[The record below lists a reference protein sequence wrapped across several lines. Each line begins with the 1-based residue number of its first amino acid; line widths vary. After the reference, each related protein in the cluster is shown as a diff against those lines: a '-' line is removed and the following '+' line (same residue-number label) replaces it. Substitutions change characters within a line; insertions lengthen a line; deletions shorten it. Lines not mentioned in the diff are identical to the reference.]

1 VSPRHGDIQAAIYF
15 MRYSAVVLVVTG
27 FLVLAQPIVAAAQS
41 NENPEVLIG
50 IGNELRRKGDN
61 ARAEG
66 YFKRAYEVA
75 HTPRSSAQLGLVEL
89 ALKRFASS
97 EAHLSEAINGDDAW
111 VHAHAKA
118 LEDSRDEARKHLF
131 GITIVG
137 APGDATAN
145 FGAGNVVPL
154 GDGALWVAPGPVS
167 FEVQAIGHKSAQV
180 SVMGAEGETRQV
192 VVSTPL
198 IEAPPTVAAKPSSP
212 PETTETKEPE
222 SSAAPSPA
230 ADQGETTASRGPGRA
245 LKIAGISA
253 AGVGVVVGVVGAI
266 VLAQGNAKHDRY
278 ANPATP
284 YSTADA
290 NYATVQET
298 GAALLIGG
306 AVAVIGGAVLY
317 VVGTKSKSDGNAVA
331 FSVGPSFGVVEWK
344 GRF

>member
-1 VSPRHGDIQAAIYF
+1 
-15 MRYSAVVLVVTG
+15 MRYLAVVLVLTG
-27 FLVLAQPIVAAAQS
+27 FWVLAQPIAAAGQP

-89 ALKRFASS
+89 ALKHFASS
-97 EAHLSEAINGDDAW
+97 EAHLSEAINGDDDW
-111 VHAHAKA
+111 VRAHAKV
-118 LEDSRDEARKHLF
+118 LEDSRAEARKHLF

-137 APGDATAN
+137 APRDATAS
-145 FGAGNVVPL
+145 FGTGNVVPL
-154 GDGALWVAPGPVS
+154 GEGALWVAPGPVS
-167 FEVQAIGHKSAQV
+167 FEVQAIGHKSAKV
-180 SVMGAEGETRQV
+180 SVTGAEGETRQV

-198 IEAPPTVAAKPSSP
+198 IEVAPPAVSAKPPSP

-222 SSAAPSPA
+222 PSAAPSPP
-230 ADQGETTASRGPGRA
+230 ADQGETTASPGPGRA

-266 VLAQGNAKHDRY
+266 VLGQGNAKRDRY

-284 YSTADA
+284 YSAADA

-317 VVGTKSKSDGNAVA
+317 VVGARSKSDGNAVA
-331 FSVGPSFGVVEWK
+331 FSVGPSFGAVEWK